1 MSPAR
6 HCGTGLAL
14 ALLCGTLDVQAQKV
28 QCPPSVNLQV
38 KTIAPFGPDGAAG
51 SIRGFGQ
58 VFSPRRV
65 RLVGAEIGMVRE
77 GETAPSFALE
87 PDDLTAKIGRRSVF
101 TLWNGLPPTPD
112 GVLHLVCEYEGGLL
126 LNRPVGSRIRRCE
139 LDTALLSSA
148 AGTAG
153 SGKATAKPPRKD
165 KAAGEAERAATQAQA
180 AGHSTE
186 VGQRRPIAARAV
198 LTCR

>member
-1 MSPAR
+1 MMQAKPPRAW
-6 HCGTGLAL
+6 LAG
-14 ALLCGTLDVQAQKV
+14 ALLWAVLDVQAQKV
-28 QCPPSVNLQV
+28 QCPASVSLQIKSV
-38 KTIAPFGPDGAAG
+38 APFAPDGADG

-87 PDDLTAKIGRRSVF
+87 PDDLSAKLGRRSVF
-101 TLWNGLPPTPD
+101 SLWNGLPPAPE

-126 LNRPVGSRIRRCE
+126 MNRPVGSRIRRCE
-139 LDTALLSSA
+139 LDTGLLGSA
-148 AGTAG
+148 PKAASPAKSTD
-153 SGKATAKPPRKD
+153 KATRKD
-165 KAAGEAERAATQAQA
+165 KPAVEAERASAQDQA
-180 AGHSTE
+180 AGYSTE
-186 VGQRRPIAARAV
+186 VGQRRPLAKHAV